1 MVTKSTCERSDIDSS
16 PWFGDLG
23 GDNGVQHFY
32 PVIAGLVLSVPMSSF
47 LRGFLRN
54 ATFADAGGLAL
65 GTS

>member
-32 PVIAGLVLSVPMSSF
+32 PVIAGLVLS
-47 LRGFLRN
+47 R
-54 ATFADAGGLAL
+54 
-65 GTS
+65 